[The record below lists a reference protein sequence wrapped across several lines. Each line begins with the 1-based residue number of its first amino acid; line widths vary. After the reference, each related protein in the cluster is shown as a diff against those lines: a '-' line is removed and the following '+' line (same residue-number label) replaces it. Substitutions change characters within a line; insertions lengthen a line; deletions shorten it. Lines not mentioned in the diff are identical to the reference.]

1 MLTKKHQR
9 DGIINISD
17 IIINVTYKT
26 FIYFKTRT
34 NYVIIQVTA
43 TTLEGITKTDQQR
56 VRYFKVLHD
65 ICTRGNVPYL
75 KGYTIED
82 TEGRHFGAKSQPRP
96 PQISAL

>member
-1 MLTKKHQR
+1 MIDTK
-9 DGIINISD
+9 N
-17 IIINVTYKT
+17 
-26 FIYFKTRT
+26 IYFKTRT

-75 KGYTIED
+75 KGYTTED
-82 TEGRHFGAKSQPRP
+82 AEGRHFDPKSQLCP